1 MMNPNDLRKMPV
13 KVQPY
18 EHQKK
23 AFAFAMRM
31 FGVLEKGGDDCA
43 DDDNR
48 MRLVRERVHKADD
61 RNE

>member
-1 MMNPNDLRKMPV
+1 MSHPNDFLKMLV

-31 FGVLEKGGDDCA
+31 FGVFEEGGDGLA
-43 DDDNR
+43 NDDDNLQF
-48 MRLVRERVHKADD
+48 MRKGVHEADD
-61 RNE
+61 RDE